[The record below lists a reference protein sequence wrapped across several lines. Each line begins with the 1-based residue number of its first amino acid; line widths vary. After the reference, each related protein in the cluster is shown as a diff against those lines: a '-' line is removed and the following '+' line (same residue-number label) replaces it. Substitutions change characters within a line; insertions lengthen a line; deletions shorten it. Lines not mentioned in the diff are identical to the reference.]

1 MTVSIMCVGRVRI
14 CLDMYIA
21 HPRIIFLVEH
31 GVSPWR
37 IFFRDMGSFQCL
49 SSGVLCNKT
58 WAMVVKRWKR
68 IWVCSWSTPW
78 STEIKSS
85 RYTSMYNKAST
96 RFFSGKGVLSDIFI
110 FIWDPGVG
118 DGLQGVVWCGVAVGG
133 GV

>member
-1 MTVSIMCVGRVRI
+1 MEGMIIRRNPRRHINFRMDARGVWGLIWEKASVTVSIMCVGRVRI

-85 RYTSMYNKAST
+85 R
-96 RFFSGKGVLSDIFI
+96 
-110 FIWDPGVG
+110 
-118 DGLQGVVWCGVAVGG
+118 
-133 GV
+133 